1 MVWTAPWRFGCCRD
15 PPRPSGRA
23 ARSEV
28 AGSVNAAAQ
37 LPLRLGLAGGRRFGD
52 FEVTPDN
59 AELVDAVWGI
69 ATDRTPQRV
78 LIAGDS
84 GTGKTHLLA
93 AACATASAGGGAV
106 AFVPMREWCTQG
118 VDAVHGLGRSGL
130 LCIDDIDAVAGDRGW
145 EEALLALMEA
155 SASARARVLVSA
167 RASPARIPFALAD
180 LQSRLSAAT
189 VYRLRELD
197 DESRVRALRRHAS
210 GRGIDI
216 PDEVLDYVLT
226 RHRRDM
232 RSLVALLDRLDYHSM
247 AHQRRLTVPFVRDL
261 METVE

>member
-1 MVWTAPWRFGCCRD
+1 M
-15 PPRPSGRA
+15 
-23 ARSEV
+23 
-28 AGSVNAAAQ
+28 NAAAQ
-37 LPLRLGLAGGRRFGD
+37 LPLRLGLARGRRFGD
-52 FEVTPDN
+52 FEVTPGN
-59 AELVDAVWGI
+59 AELVDAVRRI
-69 ATDRTPQRV
+69 ATEGTPERV
-78 LIAGDS
+78 LIAGDP
-84 GTGKTHLLA
+84 GTGKTHLLE
-93 AACATASAGGGAV
+93 AACATASADGGAV
-106 AFVPMREWCTQG
+106 VFVPMREWCAQG

-155 SASARARVLVSA
+155 SASAGARALVSA

-197 DESRVRALRRHAS
+197 DESRARALRRYAS
-210 GRGIDI
+210 GRGMDI
-216 PDEVLDYVLT
+216 PDDVVGYVLT

-232 RSLVALLDRLDYHSM
+232 TSLVALLDRLDYHSM

-261 METVE
+261 VEAVEQKGA